1 MFEILSRIR
10 LSLIPS
16 RLLQDC
22 VLKID
27 DMSIQIA
34 LKSVQRDALT
44 RKGSLASLVAQ
55 PRKSAKKH
63 IYVFGGSK
71 REVGTG
77 WKQLSEATLNSVV
90 CFDTFQYVAE
100 YILIF
105 VNDVTRLNY
114 LRGMYKNFH
123 IEKLGP
129 T

>member
-1 MFEILSRIR
+1 MRWLCHDLMERKPYVFEVLSRIR

-22 VLKID
+22 VAKVD
-27 DMSIQIA
+27 DVSIQIA
-34 LKSVQRDALT
+34 LKSVQRDALM
-44 RKGSLASLVAQ
+44 RKGSLANLVAQ

-90 CFDTFQYVAE
+90 CFDTFQYVLFVF
-100 YILIF
+100 LINMLLCC
-105 VNDVTRLNY
+105 VY
-114 LRGMYKNFH
+114 S
-123 IEKLGP
+123 
-129 T
+129 